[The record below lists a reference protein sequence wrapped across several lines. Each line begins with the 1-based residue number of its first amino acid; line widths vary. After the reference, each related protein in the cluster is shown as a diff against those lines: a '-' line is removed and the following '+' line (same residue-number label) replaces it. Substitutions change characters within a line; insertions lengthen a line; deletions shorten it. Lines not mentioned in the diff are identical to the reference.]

1 MAFSASPISDR
12 LEFLVEIELSV
23 LLRRLVHVLAVL
35 ILDVLLKFPPL
46 LSVNTLEDLRRPS
59 LSNVNVLC
67 ELRVKVKRP
76 ASKPV

>member
-67 ELRVKVKRP
+67 ELLVKVKRP
-76 ASKPV
+76 ASNSV

>member
-35 ILDVLLKFPPL
+35 MLDVLLKFPPL
-46 LSVNTLEDLRRPS
+46 LSVNTLEDLLMPS

-67 ELRVKVKRP
+67 ELLVKVKRP
-76 ASKPV
+76 AR